1 MAKVSIDVDRCDR
14 IYLQNDKVKGKIV
27 LDLEKPLNHG
37 GVVVSAYGTV
47 KLSVRDVLDRAVS
60 LHISLSLGNDSTH
73 ITKTTVSN
81 TFSLCLGNDT
91 HISQKQQQI
100 FHSTV
105 ESE

>member
-47 KLSVRDVLDRAVS
+47 KLSVRDVSIAPY
-60 LHISLSLGNDSTH
+60 LSLTH
-73 ITKTTVSN
+73 L
-81 TFSLCLGNDT
+81 SL
-91 HISQKQQQI
+91 
-100 FHSTV
+100 F
-105 ESE
+105 E